1 MQNNGAEEEAVERFI
16 LQCGEAER
24 VWGLQDSDGSW
35 AICESQKE
43 SSLDVLLVWSD
54 QKLARERAVAEWAGF
69 KPVSIDLQEFV
80 DQWLRGMHYE
90 GGLVG
95 PNWDAELSGAEIK
108 PAELAK
114 RFVE

>member
-1 MQNNGAEEEAVERFI
+1 MQNSGAKQESLERFV

-24 VWGLQDSDGSW
+24 VWGLQDRDGSW
-35 AICESQKE
+35 AICESQAE
-43 SSLDVLLVWSD
+43 SSLDVVLVWSD
-54 QKLARERAVAEWAGF
+54 EKLARALAVDDWASF
-69 KPVSIDLQEFV
+69 KPVAIDLQEFV

-95 PNWDAELSGAEIK
+95 VNWDADLNGPEVK